1 MVAVSAL
8 DVPKES
14 PFRNLDQIPYPEP
27 PPPPPPIQNLARA
40 EDEDSQSIRALV
52 EEIDSHAE
60 LIDLEITSNP
70 TGAQGQTQPQLP
82 EPNLQFVVDTTLIQ
96 PNNRRTQPFEL

>member
-1 MVAVSAL
+1 MVVVFAM

-14 PFRNLDQIPYPEP
+14 PFRNLDQIPYPK
-27 PPPPPPIQNLARA
+27 PPPPPIQNLARA

-60 LIDLEITSNP
+60 LIDLEITSNS
-70 TGAQGQTQPQLP
+70 TSAQGQTQPQLP
-82 EPNLQFVVDTTLIQ
+82 EPNLQSTMDATPNQ
-96 PNNRRTQPFEL
+96 PEQPQDLTV